1 MKSTLSLKHNDK
13 LMNLKHNNRSFDEKE
28 WGQTT
33 NKHIDRNLSQYNTT
47 FIKED
52 IKQAYEKAFGE
63 ALKEYNEKQQKK
75 SRRIDDYYEY
85 IKEKVDKA
93 KGKKKGN
100 TTYNLQDEVIL
111 TIGNKEMWDN
121 IHQSFHDHYKDHEKA
136 EEAFI
141 QYKKQESD
149 AIFKEFLEEFQTKH
163 KHLYVFN
170 AVAHY
175 DEKGAPHL
183 HMNFFGMAEGVEKGL
198 RLQPRT
204 TRAIAQDLDGD
215 FYEKMQATSKA
226 KSEFEKE
233 NRRRKK
239 AGLEP
244 LQADRKAFM
253 SASADVYTHFLSE
266 SKQIF
271 IDKARAHGFEYVP
284 GETNPIKDLHTFKKL
299 AQKAE
304 QEAKEKAEKLLAK
317 ANKEINEYKE
327 AKLSDIDKEAGNK
340 QAKIKELDKDL
351 AEKKSKVEALE
362 NATEMAAKAKDEA
375 SREERIAKQNAEE
388 AQKQAENFKADLERV
403 KAENEAKKAE
413 LNKLSEKIADQT
425 LELEETKEEKAL
437 LEADKNF
444 FREQAQNEAQR
455 LRADIERLR
464 AEKQAKESTIA
475 TIDETM
481 ERRQA
486 ILADVNENF
495 DERLYDFEKRKVMKQ
510 YTELTGVPRYS
521 DKDVRPNAFRS
532 DELIIKKEHYE
543 NLKQKASFFDRAWE
557 FKDALREIKDS
568 LMQKINESSIVQGLK
583 KTIKDLRKKVATLTK
598 ENEALK
604 KKQEEYDIYLTP
616 DQRREVGYWIHQGK
630 KRYNETLER
639 MRREDERD
647 FHHQPQQRNRERDED
662 REERTIIDDWEE
674 R

>member
-33 NKHIDRNLSQYNTT
+33 NKHIDRSLSQYNTT

-52 IKQAYEKAFGE
+52 IKQAYEKVFGE
-63 ALKEYNEKQQKK
+63 ALKEYNEKQKKK

-149 AIFKEFLEEFQTKH
+149 ATFKEFLDEFQAKH

-175 DEKGAPHL
+175 DEKGAPHM
-183 HMNFFGMAEGVEKGL
+183 HMNFFGMAEGLEKGL
-198 RLQPRT
+198 RIQPRT

-226 KSEFEKE
+226 KNEFEKE

-253 SASADVYTHFLSE
+253 SASADVYTQFLSE

-271 IDKARAHGFEYVP
+271 IEKARAHGFEYVP

-304 QEAKEKAEKLLAK
+304 QEAKEKAKKLLAK

-375 SREERIAKQNAEE
+375 SREERIARQNAEI
-388 AQKQAENFKADLERV
+388 AQKQADSF
-403 KAENEAKKAE
+403 KAE
-413 LNKLSEKIADQT
+413 LERIKSEKTAQEAEKNLLKDQVRENT
-425 LELEETKEEKAL
+425 SKISEQEARIDNNKAFMAQQTRQHDEQIDFLARRNKAL
-437 LEADKNF
+437 AE
-444 FREQAQNEAQR
+444 
-455 LRADIERLR
+455 IENVSKVKYG
-464 AEKQAKESTIA
+464 EKGVIKALGRVTIG
-475 TIDETM
+475 
-481 ERRQA
+481 Q
-486 ILADVNENF
+486 
-495 DERLYDFEKRKVMKQ
+495 
-510 YTELTGVPRYS
+510 
-521 DKDVRPNAFRS
+521 
-532 DELIIKKEHYE
+532 EHYE
-543 NLKQKASFFDRAWE
+543 NLKKKAGFFDS
-557 FKDALREIKDS
+557 IKS
-568 LMQKINESSIVQGLK
+568 FANNLVS
-583 KTIKDLRKKVATLTK
+583 TIKETSVYKEMKAKLQAEIDKWKGLFESERAKNADLEKEKSNLEKDNDRLRHEISDLHYQDVIRRDIGKMCEKYLT
-598 ENEALK
+598 
-604 KKQEEYDIYLTP
+604 QEEKDKLYRKLDVRA
-616 DQRREVGYWIHQGK
+616 QEREEEDK
-630 KRYNETLER
+630 KLER
-639 MRREDERD
+639 DD
-647 FHHQPQQRNRERDED
+647 FSYDYD
-662 REERTIIDDWEE
+662 R
-674 R
+674 

>member
-33 NKHIDRNLSQYNTT
+33 NKHIDRSLSQYNTT

-52 IKQAYEKAFGE
+52 IKQAYEKVFGE
-63 ALKEYNEKQQKK
+63 ALKEYNEKQKKK

-149 AIFKEFLEEFQTKH
+149 ATFKEFLDEFQAKH

-175 DEKGAPHL
+175 DEKGAPHM
-183 HMNFFGMAEGVEKGL
+183 HMNFFGMAEGLEKGL
-198 RLQPRT
+198 RIQPRT

-226 KSEFEKE
+226 KNEFEKE

-253 SASADVYTHFLSE
+253 SASADVYTQFLSE

-271 IDKARAHGFEYVP
+271 IEKARAHGFEYVP

-304 QEAKEKAEKLLAK
+304 QEAKEKAKKLLAK

-375 SREERIAKQNAEE
+375 SREERIARQNAEI
-388 AQKQAENFKADLERV
+388 AQKQADSF
-403 KAENEAKKAE
+403 KAE
-413 LNKLSEKIADQT
+413 LERIKSEKTAQEAEKNLLKDQVRENT
-425 LELEETKEEKAL
+425 SKISEQEARIDNNKAFMAQQTRQHDEQIDFLARRNKAL
-437 LEADKNF
+437 AE
-444 FREQAQNEAQR
+444 
-455 LRADIERLR
+455 IENVSKVKYG
-464 AEKQAKESTIA
+464 EKGVIKALGRVTIG
-475 TIDETM
+475 
-481 ERRQA
+481 Q
-486 ILADVNENF
+486 
-495 DERLYDFEKRKVMKQ
+495 
-510 YTELTGVPRYS
+510 
-521 DKDVRPNAFRS
+521 
-532 DELIIKKEHYE
+532 EHYE
-543 NLKQKASFFDRAWE
+543 NLKKKAGFFDSIKSFANNLVSTIKETSVYKEMKAKLQAEIDKWKGLFESERAKNADLE
-557 FKDALREIKDS
+557 KEKSNLEKDNDRLRHEISDLHYQDVIGRDIGKMCEKY
-568 LMQKINESSIVQGLK
+568 LMQEEKDKLYRKLDVRAQEREEEDK
-583 KTIKDLRKKVATLTK
+583 K
-598 ENEALK
+598 
-604 KKQEEYDIYLTP
+604 
-616 DQRREVGYWIHQGK
+616 
-630 KRYNETLER
+630 LER
-639 MRREDERD
+639 DD
-647 FHHQPQQRNRERDED
+647 FSYDYD
-662 REERTIIDDWEE
+662 R
-674 R
+674 

>member
-149 AIFKEFLEEFQTKH
+149 AIFKEFLEEFQAKH

-481 ERRQA
+481 ERRKA

-647 FHHQPQQRNRERDED
+647 FHHQPQRSREREED

>member
-33 NKHIDRNLSQYNTT
+33 NKHIDRSLSQYNTT

-52 IKQAYEKAFGE
+52 IKQAYEKVFGE
-63 ALKEYNEKQQKK
+63 ALKEYNEKQKKK

-149 AIFKEFLEEFQTKH
+149 AIFKEFLEEFQAKH

-253 SASADVYTHFLSE
+253 SASADVYTQFLSE

-271 IDKARAHGFEYVP
+271 IEKARAHGFEYVP

-304 QEAKEKAEKLLAK
+304 QEAKETAEKLLAK

-375 SREERIAKQNAEE
+375 SREERIARQNAEI
-388 AQKQAENFKADLERV
+388 AQKQANSF
-403 KAENEAKKAE
+403 KAE
-413 LNKLSEKIADQT
+413 LERIKSEKTAQEAEIKERKEEISELNEQIADQT
-425 LELEETKEEKAL
+425 LELEQEKEKLEAEKNLLKDQVRENTSKISEQEARIDNNKAFMAQQTRQHDEQIDFLARRNKAL
-437 LEADKNF
+437 AE
-444 FREQAQNEAQR
+444 
-455 LRADIERLR
+455 IENVSKVKYG
-464 AEKQAKESTIA
+464 EKGVIKALGRVTIG
-475 TIDETM
+475 
-481 ERRQA
+481 Q
-486 ILADVNENF
+486 
-495 DERLYDFEKRKVMKQ
+495 
-510 YTELTGVPRYS
+510 
-521 DKDVRPNAFRS
+521 
-532 DELIIKKEHYE
+532 EHYE
-543 NLKQKASFFDRAWE
+543 NLKKKAGFFDS
-557 FKDALREIKDS
+557 IKS
-568 LMQKINESSIVQGLK
+568 FANNLVS
-583 KTIKDLRKKVATLTK
+583 TIKETSVYKEMKAKLQAEIDKWKGLFESERAKNAALEKEKSNLEKDNDRLRHEISDLHYQDVIGRDIGKMCEKYLT
-598 ENEALK
+598 
-604 KKQEEYDIYLTP
+604 QEEKDKLYRKLDVRA
-616 DQRREVGYWIHQGK
+616 QEREEEDK
-630 KRYNETLER
+630 KLER
-639 MRREDERD
+639 DD
-647 FHHQPQQRNRERDED
+647 FSYDYD
-662 REERTIIDDWEE
+662 R
-674 R
+674 